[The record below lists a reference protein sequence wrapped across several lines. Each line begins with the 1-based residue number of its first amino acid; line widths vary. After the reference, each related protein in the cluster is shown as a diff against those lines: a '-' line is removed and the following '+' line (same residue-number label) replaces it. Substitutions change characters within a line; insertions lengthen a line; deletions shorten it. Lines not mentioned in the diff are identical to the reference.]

1 MGKRIVYMNVKGK
14 RMMLDNLLESK
25 VRNKVLIFMILFNNN
40 VLHLDKMST
49 YLNISDVYLK
59 YLVTELNQL
68 LQGKARIQFQK
79 NKHLKL
85 IMAKNV
91 NYLEIIHQIYGESI
105 ILKYFEFLIN
115 NHEQLP
121 FSA

>member
-1 MGKRIVYMNVKGK
+1 MNVKGK

-68 LQGKARIQFQK
+68 LRGKDGFNFK
-79 NKHLKL
+79 K
-85 IMAKNV
+85 
-91 NYLEIIHQIYGESI
+91 
-105 ILKYFEFLIN
+105 IN
-115 NHEQLP
+115 T
-121 FSA
+121 

>member
-1 MGKRIVYMNVKGK
+1 MNLKAE

-25 VRNKVLIFMILFNNN
+25 VRNKVFIFMILFNNN

-59 YLVTELNQL
+59 DLVTELNQL

-79 NKHLKL
+79 DKHLKL

-105 ILKYFEFLIN
+105 IL
-115 NHEQLP
+115 
-121 FSA
+121 

>member
-1 MGKRIVYMNVKGK
+1 MNVKGK

-59 YLVTELNQL
+59 DLVTELNQL
-68 LQGKARIQFQK
+68 LRERHGFNFKK
-79 NKHLKL
+79 
-85 IMAKNV
+85 
-91 NYLEIIHQIYGESI
+91 
-105 ILKYFEFLIN
+105 IN
-115 NHEQLP
+115 I
-121 FSA
+121 

>member
-1 MGKRIVYMNVKGK
+1 MNVKGK

-68 LQGKARIQFQK
+68 LD
-79 NKHLKL
+79 
-85 IMAKNV
+85 
-91 NYLEIIHQIYGESI
+91 SI
-105 ILKYFEFLIN
+105 SKK
-115 NHEQLP
+115 
-121 FSA
+121 

>member
-1 MGKRIVYMNVKGK
+1 
-14 RMMLDNLLESK
+14 MMLDNLLESK

-85 IMAKNV
+85 IMAKKWPKM
-91 NYLEIIHQIYGESI
+91 LI
-105 ILKYFEFLIN
+105 ILK
-115 NHEQLP
+115 
-121 FSA
+121 

>member
-1 MGKRIVYMNVKGK
+1 MNVKGK

-68 LQGKARIQFQK
+68 LQERHGFNFKK
-79 NKHLKL
+79 
-85 IMAKNV
+85 
-91 NYLEIIHQIYGESI
+91 
-105 ILKYFEFLIN
+105 IN
-115 NHEQLP
+115 T
-121 FSA
+121 

>member
-1 MGKRIVYMNVKGK
+1 
-14 RMMLDNLLESK
+14 MMLDNLLESK

-91 NYLEIIHQIYGESI
+91 NYL
-105 ILKYFEFLIN
+105 
-115 NHEQLP
+115 
-121 FSA
+121 